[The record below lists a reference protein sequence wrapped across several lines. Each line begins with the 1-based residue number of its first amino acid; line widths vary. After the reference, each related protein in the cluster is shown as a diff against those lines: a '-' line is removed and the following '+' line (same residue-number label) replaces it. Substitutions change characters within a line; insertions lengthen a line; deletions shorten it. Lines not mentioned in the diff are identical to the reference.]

1 MNEKFKLIDKIKSI
15 FKIQSNQSWVVW
27 LAQLVE
33 YAILDL
39 RLMNSSPTLDIE
51 ISWGGK
57 KAQKISLN
65 DEYNENDRT
74 HSTNILKPESI
85 SSLCFLK

>member
-51 ISWGGK
+51 ISWGEK
-57 KAQKISLN
+57 KPKKSVLMMNTMRMIEPIQQIS
-65 DEYNENDRT
+65 
-74 HSTNILKPESI
+74 
-85 SSLCFLK
+85 